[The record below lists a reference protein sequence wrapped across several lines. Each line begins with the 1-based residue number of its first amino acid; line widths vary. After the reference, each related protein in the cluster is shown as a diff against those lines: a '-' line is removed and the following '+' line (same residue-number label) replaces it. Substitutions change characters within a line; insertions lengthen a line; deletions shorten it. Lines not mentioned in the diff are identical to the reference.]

1 MRYYDGWV
9 TGGDNMKLVLRLI
22 MCLTILEILKEYVD
36 DEIIQFFNIRQNSIW
51 ENLMYDGGAYLI
63 IILLVWVLLNE
74 KKLLKKLKESEERY
88 YYLANHDGLTGL
100 PNRMQFFERLEQALK
115 ENHIENNTAILL
127 IDLDGFKNVNDNLGH
142 DAGDLLLQE
151 VSIRLKSCIRETD
164 TVARLAGDEFIVL
177 LPFISREDAAI
188 QVAEKI
194 LQVSQRCYTIQNS
207 EVKVTPSIGI
217 AFSENVK
224 NEAETLIKYADMAM
238 YQAKKQ
244 GKNNYQ
250 IYKAVL
256 EI

>member
-1 MRYYDGWV
+1 
-9 TGGDNMKLVLRLI
+9 MKLVLRLI
-22 MCLTILEILKEYVD
+22 MCLTILEILKEHVD

-63 IILLVWVLLNE
+63 IILLGWVLLKE
-74 KKLLKKLKESEERY
+74 KKLLKKLKKSEERY

-194 LQVSQRCYTIQNS
+194 LQVSQRCYTIKNS